1 METSLREPARQ
12 RGVALPIALI
22 MFVMMLVTSIYMM
35 RSSSNSA
42 LMAGNLA
49 YERTLSRSADYG
61 LSIAF
66 DWLNTTASLTAT
78 KGQLNSDQAANG
90 YVSNNNPAISYRDTA
105 YWAGS
110 RTITDPGGTS
120 VEYVIHRLCQYGAQ
134 PYNGGPPDFPF
145 SNVCVQSTPSGG
157 TTATGART
165 GESLASDASSYGFL
179 PEIHYVITARVP
191 GLKGAGVVNQFV
203 VMIGA

>member
-1 METSLREPARQ
+1 METSLKSPSSQ
-12 RGVALPIALI
+12 QGVALPIALI
-22 MFVMMLVTSIYMM
+22 MFAMMLITSVYLM
-35 RSSSNSA
+35 RSSTNVT

-66 DWLNTTASLTAT
+66 DWLNTTASLAAT
-78 KGQLNSDQAANG
+78 KGLLNSDQAANG
-90 YVSNNNPAISYRDTA
+90 YVSNNNPALSYRDAA
-105 YWAGS
+105 YWTGS
-110 RTITDPGGTS
+110 RTIADPSGTS
-120 VEYVIHRLCQYGAQ
+120 VEYVIHRLCLYGAQ
-134 PYNGGPPDFPF
+134 PYNGAPPAFPF
-145 SNVCVQSTPSGG
+145 TNVCVQSTPNAG
-157 TTATGART
+157 TTATGAKV
-165 GESLASDASSYGFL
+165 GESLSSDASNYGFL